1 MPQARDN
8 GLVLRP
14 GTKLF
19 RRLVTALALG
29 GLSVFLILWGTLPF
43 TLEVIVIAL
52 IGLGEFYSMVERK
65 GVRPARTTGAVVTA
79 MVFIGAYFLAEPFMA
94 RLLLFLLTGTLIT
107 FVLRLP
113 ERVSALLDGATTV
126 MGFLYLGWMF
136 SYLILLR
143 RIEGTVTVGPVQLPM
158 GAALV
163 LLLVITVVCSDT
175 GAYLI
180 GKLFGRRPLSPR
192 ISPGKTQ
199 EGALGAV
206 LCAVSGCAW
215 LGSLLGLPLGHL
227 VVVGALVAVT
237 GQLGDLWE
245 SALKREVGLKDSGNV
260 LEGHGGVLDRFDSL
274 AFAAPA
280 FYLYLVTFILV

>member
-1 MPQARDN
+1 MNKKLLRRIITGVSLAAVSLFAIFWGALPFMLEV
-8 GLVLRP
+8 LVLA
-14 GTKLF
+14 
-19 RRLVTALALG
+19 LV
-29 GLSVFLILWGTLPF
+29 
-43 TLEVIVIAL
+43 
-52 IGLGEFYSMVERK
+52 GLGEFYTIVERK
-65 GVRPARTTGAVVTA
+65 GVRPARRTGLAVTA
-79 MVFIGAYFLAEPFMA
+79 VILIGAYFLREPFLA

-113 ERVSALLDGATTV
+113 ERISAMLDGATTV

-143 RIEGTVTVGPVQLPM
+143 RIDGTVPLFGYPVEL

-163 LLLVITVVCSDT
+163 LLLVFGNVCCDV
-175 GAYLI
+175 GAFAI
-180 GKLFGRRPLSPR
+180 GKLFGRRKLYER

-199 EGALGAV
+199 EGALGAIF
-206 LCAVSGCAW
+206 CATSGSAW
-215 LGSLLGLPLGHL
+215 LGGLIGISLLHSTVLGL
-227 VVVGALVAVT
+227 LVAVT

-260 LEGHGGVLDRFDSL
+260 IQGHGGVLDRFDSM

-280 FYLYLVTFILV
+280 FYLYYVTFISP

>member
-1 MPQARDN
+1 MNKKLAR
-8 GLVLRP
+8 RI
-14 GTKLF
+14 
-19 RRLVTALALG
+19 VT
-29 GLSVFLILWGTLPF
+29 GLSLGAVSLFCIFAGAFPF
-43 TLEVIVIAL
+43 TLEVLVLAL
-52 IGLGEFYSMVERK
+52 MGLSEFYTIVERK
-65 GVRPARTTGAVVTA
+65 GVRPARRTGLAVTA
-79 MVFIGAYFLAEPFMA
+79 VILVGAYFLREPFLA

-113 ERVSALLDGATTV
+113 ERVSAMLDGATTV

-143 RIEGTVTVGPVQLPM
+143 RIDGSVLIGGYRCEL

-163 LLLVITVVCSDT
+163 LLLVWATVCCDV
-175 GAYLI
+175 GAYAI
-180 GKLFGRRPLSPR
+180 GKVFGRRKLYEQ

-199 EGALGAV
+199 EGALGAT
-206 LCAVSGCAW
+206 LCAISGSAW
-215 LGSLLGLPLGHL
+215 LGGLMGVPLIHGTILGL
-227 VVVGALVAVT
+227 LVAIT

-260 LEGHGGVLDRFDSL
+260 IKGHGGVLDRFDSL

-280 FYLYLVTFILV
+280 FYLYYVTFLAP

>member
-1 MPQARDN
+1 MSK
-8 GLVLRP
+8 
-14 GTKLF
+14 KLLK
-19 RRLVTALALG
+19 RIVT
-29 GLSVFLILWGTLPF
+29 GLSLGAVSLFCILAGPLPF
-43 TLEVIVIAL
+43 TVEVLALAL
-52 IGLGEFYSMVERK
+52 IGLGEFYTIVERK
-65 GVRPARTTGAVVTA
+65 GVRPARRTGLAVTA
-79 MVFIGAYFLAEPFMA
+79 VIIIGAYFLREPFLA

-113 ERVSALLDGATTV
+113 ERVSAMLDGATTV

-143 RIEGTVTVGPVQLPM
+143 RVDGTVVIANHTVSR

-163 LLLVITVVCSDT
+163 LLLVLATVACDV
-175 GAYLI
+175 GAFAI
-180 GKLFGRRPLSPR
+180 GKLFGRRKLYEQ

-206 LCAVSGCAW
+206 MCATSTSAW
-215 LGSLLGLPLGHL
+215 LGGLMGLPLFHSTILGL
-227 VVVGALVAVT
+227 LVAVT

-260 LEGHGGVLDRFDSL
+260 IQGHGGVLDRFDSM

-280 FYLYLVTFILV
+280 FYLYYVTFISP

>member
-1 MPQARDN
+1 MNKKLARRIMT
-8 GLVLRP
+8 GVSLGAVSLFLIFLGALPFTAEVL
-14 GTKLF
+14 
-19 RRLVTALALG
+19 ALALV
-29 GLSVFLILWGTLPF
+29 GLS
-43 TLEVIVIAL
+43 
-52 IGLGEFYSMVERK
+52 EFYTIVERK
-65 GVRPARTTGAVVTA
+65 GVRPARRTGMAVTA
-79 MVFIGAYFLAEPFMA
+79 VILVGAYFLREPFLA

-113 ERVSALLDGATTV
+113 ERVSAMLDGATTV

-143 RIEGTVTVGPVQLPM
+143 RIEGTVTLAGYRCER

-163 LLLVITVVCSDT
+163 LLLVFATVCCDV
-175 GAYLI
+175 GAYAI
-180 GKLFGRRPLSPR
+180 GKLFGRRKLYEQ

-199 EGALGAV
+199 EGALGAIM
-206 LCAVSGCAW
+206 CATSGSAW
-215 LGSLLGLPLGHL
+215 LGGLIGLPLLHSTVLGL
-227 VVVGALVAVT
+227 LVAIT

-260 LEGHGGVLDRFDSL
+260 IQGHGGVLDRFDSL

-280 FYLYLVTFILV
+280 FYLYYVTFLAP